1 MSCGSPFKVLL
12 LLCIFSLTDVGGG
25 WISRGNVTQEE
36 SDGTRKEGERE
47 VGKVRRREGG
57 KDRGREGGKDRGRKE
72 WEEGGREALNDI
84 NSTVCNFQS
93 IFMRPAEKSFELT
106 LVNQIIGNK
115 VGEIA
120 Q

>member
-1 MSCGSPFKVLL
+1 ME
-12 LLCIFSLTDVGGG
+12 
-25 WISRGNVTQEE
+25 Q
-36 SDGTRKEGERE
+36 
-47 VGKVRRREGG
+47 
-57 KDRGREGGKDRGRKE
+57 GRKE
-72 WEEGGREALNDI
+72 RGRWERLEEGREARTEKGRVGRTEGVKNGRGGALNDI

>member
-1 MSCGSPFKVLL
+1 M
-12 LLCIFSLTDVGGG
+12 
-25 WISRGNVTQEE
+25 TQEE

-47 VGKVRRREGG
+47 GGGKAGRREGG
-57 KDRGREGGKDRGRKE
+57 KNRGREGGKDRGRKE
-72 WEEGGREALNDI
+72 WKEGGREALNDI

-93 IFMRPAEKSFELT
+93 IFMRPTERSFELT

>member
-1 MSCGSPFKVLL
+1 M
-12 LLCIFSLTDVGGG
+12 
-25 WISRGNVTQEE
+25 TQEE

-47 VGKVRRREGG
+47 VGKARRREGG
-57 KDRGREGGKDRGRKE
+57 KDREREGGKDRGSKE
-72 WEEGGREALNDI
+72 WKERGALNDI

>member
-12 LLCIFSLTDVGGG
+12 LLCIFSLTDVGEG

-47 VGKVRRREGG
+47 VGKARRREGG
-57 KDRGREGGKDRGRKE
+57 KDREREGGKDRGSKE
-72 WEEGGREALNDI
+72 WKEGGALNDI

-115 VGEIA
+115 GGEIA

>member
-1 MSCGSPFKVLL
+1 MEQG
-12 LLCIFSLTDVGGG
+12 
-25 WISRGNVTQEE
+25 
-36 SDGTRKEGERE
+36 RKERGRE
-47 VGKVRRREGG
+47 GGKAGRREGG
-57 KDRGREGGKDRGRKE
+57 KDREREGGKDRGSKE
-72 WEEGGREALNDI
+72 WKGGALNDI

>member
-1 MSCGSPFKVLL
+1 ME
-12 LLCIFSLTDVGGG
+12 
-25 WISRGNVTQEE
+25 Q
-36 SDGTRKEGERE
+36 
-47 VGKVRRREGG
+47 
-57 KDRGREGGKDRGRKE
+57 GRKE
-72 WEEGGREALNDI
+72 RGRWERLEEGREARTEKGRVGRTEGVKNRRRGRALNDI

-106 LVNQIIGNK
+106 PVNQIIGNK